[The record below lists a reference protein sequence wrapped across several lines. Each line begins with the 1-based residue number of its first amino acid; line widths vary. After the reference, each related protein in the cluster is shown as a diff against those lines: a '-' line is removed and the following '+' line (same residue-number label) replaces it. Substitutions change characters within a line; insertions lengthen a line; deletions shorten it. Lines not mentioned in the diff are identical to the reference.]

1 MGFSFTPLTDIY
13 DDYSTPVPAAQVLF
27 LSCCK
32 VRKGILPQA
41 LQFLNAVSTRNTQIP
56 QVFPIS
62 KWPFQVVLIF
72 CIQIIR
78 ENTDPKMRDGA
89 LYMIGSIAEVLL
101 KKKEYRNQIEQML
114 TAYVFPEFQS
124 PHGHMR
130 ARACWVLQTFGYVE
144 FKTRPIL
151 AEIIRLSS
159 NALLTDTDL
168 PVKVEAAIVLQ
179 VYLSS
184 QDGEAH
190 NCVKESMLRTPTGEP
205 DHEGK
210 NVQNIT
216 MELLKIIRE
225 TEIDDLNTAMQTIV
239 VNFSEYLTPIVVSI
253 CKHLEEMFTELMQ
266 GPDGS
271 DDREETANGLLDTIE
286 KLLSV
291 FEENTEVAA
300 QLQPCVIAV
309 VRLILEHQR
318 TCKSGHVFP
327 PIIHT

>member
-1 MGFSFTPLTDIY
+1 
-13 DDYSTPVPAAQVLF
+13 
-27 LSCCK
+27 
-32 VRKGILPQA
+32 
-41 LQFLNAVSTRNTQIP
+41 
-56 QVFPIS
+56 
-62 KWPFQVVLIF
+62 
-72 CIQIIR
+72 
-78 ENTDPKMRDGA
+78 
-89 LYMIGSIAEVLL
+89 MIGSIAEVLL
-101 KKKEYRNQIEQML
+101 KKKEYRNQIEQIL
-114 TAYVFPEFQS
+114 TAYVFPKFQS

-130 ARACWVLQTFGYVE
+130 ARACWVLQAFGDVE
-144 FKTRPIL
+144 FKNRQIL
-151 AEIIRLSS
+151 SEIIRLSAF
-159 NALLTDTDL
+159 ALLTDSDL

-190 NCVKESMLRTPTGEP
+190 NCVKESLLRTPTGEP
-205 DHEGK
+205 DVEGK

-225 TEIDDLNTAMQTIV
+225 TEIDDLNTAMQTVV

-266 GPDGS
+266 GPEGS

-318 TCKSGHVFP
+318 TCKTNWAFSAESTN
-327 PIIHT
+327 IHLLHCYFSFVHR

>member
-1 MGFSFTPLTDIY
+1 M
-13 DDYSTPVPAAQVLF
+13 
-27 LSCCK
+27 
-32 VRKGILPQA
+32 R
-41 LQFLNAVSTRNTQIP
+41 
-56 QVFPIS
+56 
-62 KWPFQVVLIF
+62 
-72 CIQIIR
+72 IQIIR
-78 ENTDPKMRDGA
+78 ENTDPKKRDGA

-101 KKKEYRNQIEQML
+101 KKKQYRNEVEQML

-130 ARACWVLQTFGYVE
+130 ARACWVLQAFGDVE
-144 FKTRPIL
+144 FKSQPIL
-151 AEIIRLSS
+151 AQIIRLTA
-159 NALLTDTDL
+159 NALLTDADL

-190 NCVKESMLRTPTGEP
+190 NCVKEALLRTQNGEP

-210 NVQNIT
+210 YVQSIT

-225 TEIDDLNTAMQTIV
+225 TEIDDLNTAMQTVV

-318 TCKSGHVFP
+318 TCKCWHSISINSNLSFVLFGVVLLAHFCA
-327 PIIHT
+327 IHSL